1 MSTRRTVRF
10 DGDALVV
17 QQPRQIEFTLPDLF
31 DRDGEWRI
39 HDDGDQWEGY
49 RRQQTDDGVRY
60 LHHDGRRDE
69 RSGYGVEIV
78 VGDEAVR
85 LAAQRLIEEGRLDP
99 ATLGGG
105 ASE

>member
-1 MSTRRTVRF
+1 MSVRRTVEF
-10 DGDALVV
+10 DGDDFVV
-17 QQPRQIEFTLPDLF
+17 RQPAQIEFALADLF
-31 DRDGEWRI
+31 DDAGEWRI

-60 LHHDGRRDE
+60 LHHDDLRDE

-99 ATLGGG
+99 ATLGG